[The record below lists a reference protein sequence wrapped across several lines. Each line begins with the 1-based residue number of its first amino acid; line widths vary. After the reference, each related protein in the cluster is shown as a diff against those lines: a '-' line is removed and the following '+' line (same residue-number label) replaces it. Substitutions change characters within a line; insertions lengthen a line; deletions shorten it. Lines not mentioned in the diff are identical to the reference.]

1 MDAWQLKSKAIVGR
15 SEGPHLLITGGVHG
29 DEWEPMAA
37 ARRLLAEIDPAQVR
51 GRITIVPVV
60 NEPAFER
67 GKRTADDELDLAR
80 TCPGRD
86 DGSVTQRIAAALSRL
101 IRTADYYIDLH
112 TAGTVFQMLPLAG
125 YVLHTDPNVLATQ
138 RTMARAFGL
147 PIVWGTNGRLDGRS
161 LSIARDAG
169 VPAIYVENG
178 GGGTCDPRRVDENVR
193 GCLNVAR
200 AVGLLP
206 NVQAEESGEASI
218 AELESYEPRYFVEDD
233 RDASGHLQVQSQA
246 PVAGYFDPVVE
257 LGDTVERGQSIGCIV
272 DPLGGEV
279 VEIPAYD
286 SGTVLLLRTFPS
298 VRVGDPLVVLLP
310 ITGPGTATFLREP
323 QQT

>member
-1 MDAWQLKSKAIVGR
+1 MELWTLKSKTLVGR

-37 ARRLLAEIDPAQVR
+37 ARRLLAEIDPGQVR
-51 GRITIVPVV
+51 GKITIVPVV
-60 NEPAFER
+60 NEPAFLR
-67 GKRTADDELDLAR
+67 GQRTADDGLDLAR

-86 DGSVTQRIAAALSRL
+86 DGTATERIAAALTRL
-101 IRTADYYIDLH
+101 IRTADFYIDLH

-125 YVLHTDPNVLATQ
+125 YVLHQDPNVLATQ

-161 LSIARDAG
+161 LSVARDAG

-178 GGGTCDPRRVDENVR
+178 GGGTCDPRRVEENVR

-200 AVGLLP
+200 ALGLLP
-206 NVQAEESGEASI
+206 NVQAEEAGEASI
-218 AELESYEPRYFVEDD
+218 AELEEYEPRYFVEDD

-246 PVAGYFDPVVE
+246 PMAGYFDSSVE
-257 LGDTVERGQSIGCIV
+257 LGDMVERGQTIGRIV
-272 DPLGGEV
+272 NPLGDEV

-286 SGTVLLLRTFPS
+286 TGTVLLLRTYPS
-298 VRVGDPLVVLLP
+298 VRVGDPLVVILP
-310 ITGPGTATFLREP
+310 ISEPGSATFARE
-323 QQT
+323 T

>member
-1 MDAWQLKSKAIVGR
+1 MEPWTLKSKTLVGR

-37 ARRLLAEIDPAQVR
+37 ARRLLAEIDPGQVR
-51 GRITIVPVV
+51 GKITIVPVV
-60 NEPAFER
+60 NEPAFLR
-67 GKRTADDELDLAR
+67 GQRTADDGLDLAR

-86 DGSVTQRIAAALSRL
+86 DGTATERIAAVLTRL
-101 IRTADYYIDLH
+101 IRTADFYIDLH

-125 YVLHTDPNVLATQ
+125 YVLHQDPNVLATQ

-161 LSIARDAG
+161 LSVARDAG

-178 GGGTCDPRRVDENVR
+178 GGGTCDPRRVEENVR

-200 AVGLLP
+200 ALGLLP
-206 NVQAEESGEASI
+206 NVQAEEAGEASI
-218 AELESYEPRYFVEDD
+218 AELEEYEPRYFVEDD

-246 PVAGYFDPVVE
+246 PMAGYFDSSVE
-257 LGDTVERGQSIGCIV
+257 LGDMVERGQTIGRIV
-272 DPLGGEV
+272 NPLGDEV

-286 SGTVLLLRTFPS
+286 TGTVLLLRTYPS
-298 VRVGDPLVVLLP
+298 VRVGDPLVVILP
-310 ITGPGTATFLREP
+310 ITGPGSATFVRE
-323 QQT
+323 T